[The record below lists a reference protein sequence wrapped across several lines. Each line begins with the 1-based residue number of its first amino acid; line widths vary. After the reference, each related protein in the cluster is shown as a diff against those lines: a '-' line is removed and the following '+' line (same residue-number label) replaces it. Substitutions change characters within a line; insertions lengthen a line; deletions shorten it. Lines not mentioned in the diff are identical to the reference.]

1 MQDRLTDRR
10 IVVTG
15 AGSGIGAGTALRLLT
30 EGARVV
36 AVDIDDAG
44 LAATRAAAAAA
55 NVDSRLTTTV
65 GDISDEDAVAALYA
79 GVDDT
84 LGGLDAVVN
93 AAGILIPA
101 HTHDMS
107 LDLWNTVIG
116 VNLTGTFL
124 MCRGAIPRLIASPR
138 DGVIVN
144 FSSTSA
150 TFAHPYMAA
159 YAASKGAI
167 ASMTHT
173 IALEYTKQRL
183 RAVCVSPG
191 GITSKI
197 TTESILDLPAD
208 ADGDLFGKL
217 TSPFG
222 GGSFGEP
229 ADVAGV
235 IAMLVSDDGKFITGT
250 EIRIDGG
257 AHM

>member
-1 MQDRLTDRR
+1 VQDRLLDRR
-10 IVVTG
+10 IVITG
-15 AGSGIGAGTALRLLT
+15 AGSGIGAGTTLRLLS
-30 EGARVV
+30 EGAHVV
-36 AVDIDDAG
+36 AVD
-44 LAATRAAAAAA
+44 
-55 NVDSRLTTTV
+55 VDSRGLEATRTAAEGQGGGKLVTAIC
-65 GDISDEDAVAALYA
+65 DISDEHSVASLYA
-79 GVDDT
+79 EVDET

-93 AAGILIPA
+93 AAGILVPA
-101 HTHDMS
+101 HTHEMS
-107 LDLWNTVIG
+107 LALWNKVIA

-124 MCRGAIPRLIASPR
+124 MCRAAIPRLLASPR

-159 YAASKGAI
+159 YAATKGAI

-197 TTESILDLPAD
+197 TTESILTLPSD
-208 ADGDLFGKL
+208 ADGTLFAKL

-235 IAMLVSDDGKFITGT
+235 VAMLVSDDGKFINGT